1 VFKATTE
8 LHLFFMM
15 VLVIA
20 LKTDLASEKMFSVT
34 FYDTTVF
41 VLWMI
46 LVPGAFFF
54 CVWSKIRSVVEDDIA
69 EHHVKPNRKQSIIPI
84 CGPALGICAVLLT

>member
-1 VFKATTE
+1 
-8 LHLFFMM
+8 MM

-69 EHHVKPNRKQSIIPI
+69 EHHVKPNRKQSI